1 MANYL
6 ALIAISKNDL
16 ISFLFQ
22 QLIKTHSLKNS
33 PLNATSWFSRTTW
46 DDVIVIDD
54 VIDDVIAAKNS
65 PVFGPPCILTTTS
78 FVLFRHSTPYFSLS
92 VITTVQ
98 G

>member
-33 PLNATSWFSRTTW
+33 PLNAILWFLRTTW
-46 DDVIVIDD
+46 GDVIH
-54 VIDDVIAAKNS
+54 DVIA
-65 PVFGPPCILTTTS
+65 VF
-78 FVLFRHSTPYFSLS
+78 
-92 VITTVQ
+92 TVCAN
-98 G
+98 